1 MRKLLF
7 VGLVCSVLFACDTG
21 DKKASKSDDTKAKTE
36 TKAEKAAPAASSG
49 FVSPRPQLAQVL
61 AKANKVEYLLYNL
74 GMTFESPSETE
85 AQRFYGYLLDQEADL
100 TNCKGSNY
108 DGSITFK
115 NDEGDIVFGMEF
127 NLPQLS
133 NCNRVVFDLDGKK
146 YQLPY
151 NEQGINFYNQV
162 LQLRPQPGQAP
173 PQGQ

>member
-1 MRKLLF
+1 MKKLLL
-7 VGLVCSVLFACDTG
+7 VGLICSSLFACDTG
-21 DKKASKSDDTKAKTE
+21 SKKADKGDKPKADTEAKAKVEKKE
-36 TKAEKAAPAASSG
+36 TKEA

-61 AKANKVEYLLYNL
+61 SKASKVEYLLYNM

-85 AQRFYGYLLDQEADL
+85 AKRFYGYLMDVPADL
-100 TNCKGSNY
+100 TNCKGGNH

-146 YQLPY
+146 YQIPY
-151 NEQGINFYNQV
+151 NEQGVNFYNQV
-162 LQLRPQPGQAP
+162 LQLRPQQPGQ
-173 PQGQ
+173 